1 MRVLSVDAWR
11 EAEGSWGWN
20 NWHHVANVTKA
31 EFEACGDSARKL
43 LKLFRDRTGLAGWGQ
58 VAIEDDGYNVVVVER
73 HTREP
78 LYAIEYGP
86 EY

>member
-1 MRVLSVDAWR
+1 MDTTMETDELKQAWHMLGRQLERHDAI
-11 EAEGSWGWN
+11 N
-20 NWHHVANVTKA
+20 
-31 EFEACGDSARKL
+31 L
-43 LKLFRDRTGLAGWGQ
+43 QLFRDRTGLAGWGQ

>member
-1 MRVLSVDAWR
+1 MT
-11 EAEGSWGWN
+11 
-20 NWHHVANVTKA
+20 H
-31 EFEACGDSARKL
+31 SARKL

-73 HTREP
+73 HTRKP